1 MKPKPDFGHPIHE
14 VLQKRWSPRA
24 FSDRRMSEDQAL
36 ILFEA
41 ARWAASCN
49 NEQPWRFIWSLR
61 DGSDKY
67 DKLLG
72 CLNPRNREWASS
84 APLLILAMVQKHF
97 TATGKPNLWAAHDL
111 GLAIGNLT
119 TQATLM
125 DLYVHSM
132 GGFDREIA
140 ARSFALP
147 EGVEPLT
154 MIVVDWLG
162 DLTIL
167 SEFNQ
172 KREKEMQSS
181 KPLTELFSLISCPL

>member
-1 MKPKPDFGHPIHE
+1 LGGAHP
-14 VLQKRWSPRA
+14 
-24 FSDRRMSEDQAL
+24 
-36 ILFEA
+36 
-41 ARWAASCN
+41 
-49 NEQPWRFIWSLR
+49 
-61 DGSDKY
+61 
-67 DKLLG
+67 
-72 CLNPRNREWASS
+72 
-84 APLLILAMVQKHF
+84 
-97 TATGKPNLWAAHDL
+97 
-111 GLAIGNLT
+111 LT
-119 TQATLM
+119 RIATLM

-132 GGFDREIA
+132 GGFDRGIA